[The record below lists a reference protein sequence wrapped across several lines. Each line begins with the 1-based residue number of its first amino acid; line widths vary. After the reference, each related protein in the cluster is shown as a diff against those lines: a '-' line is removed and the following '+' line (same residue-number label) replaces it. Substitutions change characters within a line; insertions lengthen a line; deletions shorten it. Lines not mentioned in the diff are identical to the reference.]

1 MKCMKKIE
9 IYNASLIY
17 RKEIFIQEVFRNVS
31 WEVSSRPCAALRDRN
46 GQDRHKEFT
55 VQSERTDNSNQ
66 GCAIL

>member
-31 WEVSSRPCAALRDRN
+31 WEVSSRVRACRACSFLQLFLN
-46 GQDRHKEFT
+46 LT
-55 VQSERTDNSNQ
+55 V
-66 GCAIL
+66 ILEIEVVFCLVV